1 MAHPAQEIYQRVKTG
16 CLTCRKRHIKCDEKK
31 PDCRNCEIGNREC
44 QYDSITDTALQLGS
58 VDSKFQFSPEH
69 VWLETPSS
77 VTFVHSVDVGIN
89 DENGASRVSTPGL
102 EASAISNSWE
112 GVQGEPTP
120 ATVTETLQD
129 DTTQILT
136 PGAIDF
142 TSPHSI
148 GSGISTES
156 ADPVKSLM
164 MLKMSN
170 SSLYTHSTT
179 ISDPHTARLLQHYV
193 TNLACWLDVNDPQRQ
208 FETFVPY
215 LALSCPILLHAI
227 LAFSACHLSRLD
239 GSCDNLVAEN
249 YHDLCVQHLIPALAD
264 PSTTLDNVLPISTV
278 VLRMYEMMI
287 YETDHQRHLRGC
299 SALFQ
304 HNRRN
309 IGYRA
314 LKRTAFWTYFRE
326 EIMVAL
332 STRKPTTIR
341 PSNWKIDITWSGD
354 TDFVKTEKMT
364 MLTAEIVDHC
374 FGEDAELN
382 PDYVRRWDEL
392 QCETDAWK
400 ESLPETFNPLYV
412 VEGHRPFP
420 EITYACTWHMVA
432 MQFYHLVKVLLAL
445 HNPHR
450 PSGME
455 ILQFLRHIEAE
466 IRSHTLQL
474 CGMAQTLGDR
484 YPGALVNAVQPLMIC
499 GQSLKTPEE
508 QDELVQILQRIEK
521 VTTLS
526 TAEGIQSLREAWES
540 R

>member
-1 MAHPAQEIYQRVKTG
+1 MANLH
-16 CLTCRKRHIKCDEKK
+16 D
-31 PDCRNCEIGNREC
+31 N
-44 QYDSITDTALQLGS
+44 
-58 VDSKFQFSPEH
+58 
-69 VWLETPSS
+69 
-77 VTFVHSVDVGIN
+77 
-89 DENGASRVSTPGL
+89 VSTSDL
-102 EASAISNSWE
+102 TV
-112 GVQGEPTP
+112 VQ
-120 ATVTETLQD
+120 
-129 DTTQILT
+129 
-136 PGAIDF
+136 
-142 TSPHSI
+142 
-148 GSGISTES
+148 
-156 ADPVKSLM
+156 
-164 MLKMSN
+164 
-170 SSLYTHSTT
+170 
-179 ISDPHTARLLQHYV
+179 
-193 TNLACWLDVNDPQRQ
+193 LDVNDPQRQ

-239 GSCDNLVAEN
+239 GSCDHLIAEN
-249 YHDLCVQHLIPALAD
+249 YHDLCVQRLIPALAD

-341 PSNWKIDITWSGD
+341 PSNWKVDITWSGD

-364 MLTAEIVDHC
+364 MLTAEVVDHC
-374 FGEDAELN
+374 FGEDAEVN

-420 EITYACTWHMVA
+420 EITYACTWHSELICFSMISLTALTRTKWLRCNFIISSKYFLLFTIHIVLVEWK
-432 MQFYHLVKVLLAL
+432 FYSFSETSRWDL
-445 HNPHR
+445 
-450 PSGME
+450 
-455 ILQFLRHIEAE
+455 
-466 IRSHTLQL
+466 
-474 CGMAQTLGDR
+474 D
-484 YPGALVNAVQPLMIC
+484 PL
-499 GQSLKTPEE
+499 
-508 QDELVQILQRIEK
+508 
-521 VTTLS
+521 
-526 TAEGIQSLREAWES
+526 
-540 R
+540 

>member
-1 MAHPAQEIYQRVKTG
+1 MAHSAQEIYQRVKTG
-16 CLTCRKRHIKCDEKK
+16 DEKK
-31 PDCRNCEIGNREC
+31 PECRNCEIGHREC
-44 QYDSITDTALQLGS
+44 QYDSIADTALQLGS
-58 VDSKFQFSPEH
+58 VESKFQFSAEH
-69 VWLETPSS
+69 VWLETPSK

-89 DENGASRVSTPGL
+89 DESGVSTPGL

-112 GVQGEPTP
+112 GEGIQEESTP
-120 ATVTETLQD
+120 ATMVENLPD
-129 DTTQILT
+129 EPAQILT

-179 ISDPHTARLLQHYV
+179 ISDRRTARLLQHYV

-239 GSCDNLVAEN
+239 GSCDNLIAEN

-382 PDYVRRWDEL
+382 PNYVRRWDEL

-420 EITYACTWHMVA
+420 EITYACTWHSEL
-432 MQFYHLVKVLLAL
+432 LV
-445 HNPHR
+445 
-450 PSGME
+450 PSMT
-455 ILQFLRHIEAE
+455 
-466 IRSHTLQL
+466 S
-474 CGMAQTLGDR
+474 
-484 YPGALVNAVQPLMIC
+484 
-499 GQSLKTPEE
+499 
-508 QDELVQILQRIEK
+508 
-521 VTTLS
+521 
-526 TAEGIQSLREAWES
+526 
-540 R
+540 

>member
-16 CLTCRKRHIKCDEKK
+16 WYVECAGHVLQLTERSFTCRKRHIKCDEKK
-31 PDCRNCEIGNREC
+31 PECRNCEIGLREC
-44 QYDSITDTALQLGS
+44 QYDSVADTALQLGN
-58 VDSKFQFSPEH
+58 VDSKFRFSAEH
-69 VWLETPSS
+69 VWLETPAK
-77 VTFVHSVDVGIN
+77 VTFVHSVDVEFN
-89 DENGASRVSTPGL
+89 DKSGASTVSTLGL
-102 EASAISNSWE
+102 EASAIASSWE
-112 GVQGEPTP
+112 GVQEEATP
-120 ATVTETLQD
+120 ASMTEILQD
-129 DTTQILT
+129 DNTQILT

-164 MLKMSN
+164 VLKMSN

-179 ISDPHTARLLQHYV
+179 ISDPRTARLLQNYV

-239 GSCDNLVAEN
+239 GSCDNPIAED
-249 YHDLCVQHLIPALAD
+249 YHDLCVQRLIAALAD

-287 YETDHQRHLRGC
+287 YDTDHQRHLRGC

-374 FGEDAELN
+374 FSEDVEGN

-392 QCETDAWK
+392 QSETDAWK

-420 EITYACTWHMVA
+420 EMTYACTWHMIA
-432 MQFYHLVKVLLAL
+432 MQFYHLVKVLLAF

-450 PSGME
+450 PGGME
-455 ILQFLRHIEAE
+455 ILQFLRNIEV
-466 IRSHTLQL
+466 
-474 CGMAQTLGDR
+474 G
-484 YPGALVNAVQPLMIC
+484 
-499 GQSLKTPEE
+499 
-508 QDELVQILQRIEK
+508 
-521 VTTLS
+521 
-526 TAEGIQSLREAWES
+526 
-540 R
+540 